1 MTKITANPTWPVVI
15 HYANDPELD
24 LIDSQAQWNA
34 RDDLIQFDFQTDDR
48 IIVCNGW
55 VFEFAINSPDSSKA
69 VCSGK
74 RIHLDDLL
82 GLIKAHMSEAGACCV
97 AKLYAP
103 DYAEAFKIII
113 DAKKSEA

>member
-1 MTKITANPTWPVVI
+1 MTKIPANPTWPVII

-24 LIDSQAQWNA
+24 LIYSQDEWNS
-34 RDDLIQFDFQTDDR
+34 REHLEQFDFQTDDK
-48 IIVCNGW
+48 IIDNNGW
-55 VFEFAINSPDSSKA
+55 VFEFAINSPGSSRA

-74 RIHLDDLL
+74 RIQLDELL

-103 DYAEAFKIII
+103 DYAGAFKIII